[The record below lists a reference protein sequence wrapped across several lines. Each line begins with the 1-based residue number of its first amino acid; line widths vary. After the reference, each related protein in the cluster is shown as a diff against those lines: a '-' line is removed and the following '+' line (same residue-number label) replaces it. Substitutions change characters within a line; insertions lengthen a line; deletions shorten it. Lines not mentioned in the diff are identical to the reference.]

1 MKYAVII
8 ARIILG
14 AGFLVFGLNHFL
26 NFFPMTPPPD
36 MPENAVKFGSALA
49 ASKYMDVIK
58 VLEAVGGAFVLTGL
72 FLPLGLVILTPILVN
87 IVLFDLLLMGKPGL
101 GEAFLVLATFLIVA
115 YRAYFYSLFAI
126 GAKPGG
132 SHVRA

>member
-14 AGFLVFGLNHFL
+14 GGFLVFGLNHFL
-26 NFFPMTPPPD
+26 NFFPPPQQD
-36 MPENAVKFGSALA
+36 LPENAAKFGSALV

-72 FLPLGLVILTPILVN
+72 FLPLGLVILMPILVN
-87 IVLFDLLLMGKPGL
+87 IALYDFLLVEKPGL
-101 GEAFLVLATFLIVA
+101 GQLFLVLGIFLIIA

>member
-14 AGFLVFGLNHFL
+14 GGFLVFGLNHFL
-26 NFFPMTPPPD
+26 NFFSQPQPD
-36 MPENAVKFGSALA
+36 LPENAAKFGSALV

-72 FLPLGLVILTPILVN
+72 FLPLGLVILMPILVN
-87 IVLFDLLLMGKPGL
+87 IALFDFLLVEKPGL
-101 GEAFLVLATFLIVA
+101 GQLFLVLGIFLIIA